1 MLEGIL
7 FVAAT
12 AGIVYVSRSSLR
24 VPRSHGFYRF
34 FAWEFLLLLFLLNVR
49 RWFDEP
55 FSLHQIVSWLL
66 LLTSLF
72 LVFQGFHLLRRYGK
86 PSGRRDEKAL
96 IGIEKTSTLVTT
108 GVYGYIRHPLYSS
121 LLFLGWGTFFKHP
134 SWLGGLLA
142 LLATI
147 FLMLTARVEEDE
159 NIRFFGTAYQEY
171 MKQSKMFVPYL
182 F

>member
-1 MLEGIL
+1 VKQWHE
-7 FVAAT
+7 
-12 AGIVYVSRSSLR
+12 
-24 VPRSHGFYRF
+24 
-34 FAWEFLLLLFLLNVR
+34 
-49 RWFDEP
+49 
-55 FSLHQIVSWLL
+55 
-66 LLTSLF
+66 
-72 LVFQGFHLLRRYGK
+72 FHLVRRYGK
-86 PSGRRDEKAL
+86 PNGRRNEKAL

-134 SWLGGLLA
+134 SWPGGLLA